1 MGIFQREWIG
11 ILMVSVKRMSHET
24 RTGGNEHG
32 QEEGIEVKAKGKEKE
47 REGRK
52 EKKVHAIRKLAEL
65 GKFVFRH

>member
-47 REGRK
+47 REKEERRK
-52 EKKVHAIRKLAEL
+52 RYM
-65 GKFVFRH
+65 R